1 MKIFSMLTVAAVA
14 NAHTRVK
21 RDDGSSTSSYIEL
34 TGEETEEEQ
43 RALYSEL
50 GVTEAVEESLEKIA
64 VLRGGGRLTQ
74 GSSDDENMIDPRK
87 FGQWKAQITYL
98 LGDKYDRWQN
108 FREYGC
114 HCLPAGSRKIG
125 SGGYGK
131 PVDDIDKSC
140 LKFHQCYRCAAELH
154 MDHTHR
160 RTGEV
165 IGCDGET
172 TRYRVRL
179 VDENGNR
186 DIQCKDEMHSCRYNV
201 CMCDRELAK
210 NFLKYIEEWNPQN
223 NAKAGFDREQQCI
236 KRQGPGGEYD
246 GCCGDK
252 TTFPYNQ
259 IRRKNQCCK
268 GPVSYMYDSG
278 MC

>member
-74 GSSDDENMIDPRK
+74 GSADDENMIDPRK

-140 LKFHQCYRCAAELH
+140 LKFHQCYRCAAEMH

-210 NFLKYIEEWNPQN
+210 NFLKHIEEWNPQN

-259 IRRKNQCCK
+259 IRRKNQCCV